1 MTEQKETEKKMAQE
15 ISITIKTTEEMA
27 DAIGKLS
34 FDSDRNK
41 SEIIRACVCL
51 GLPVLRTNPSLIY
64 RLDFNEFNSKT
75 K

>member
-1 MTEQKETEKKMAQE
+1 MNESQETEPMAQE

-41 SEIIRACVCL
+41 SEIIRACICL
-51 GLPVLRTNPSLIY
+51 GLPILKTNNSLIY
-64 RLDFNEFNSKT
+64 RLDFSEFNAKSK
-75 K
+75 

>member
-1 MTEQKETEKKMAQE
+1 MTEQKENQNMAQE
-15 ISITIKTTEEMA
+15 VSITIKTTEEMA

-41 SEIIRACVCL
+41 SEIIRACICL
-51 GLPVLRTNPSLIY
+51 GLPVLRSNTSLIY
-64 RLDFNEFNSKT
+64 RLDFIEFNQKT

>member
-1 MTEQKETEKKMAQE
+1 MKKENKDNMAQE

-51 GLPVLRTNPSLIY
+51 GLPILKQNQSLIY
-64 RLDFNEFNSKT
+64 RLDFREFNGKD